1 MQFARWPKF
10 REAYLRALQRMIAAR
25 TDKGLPLY
33 PHHRSAEDWF
43 AWWIEDRT
51 QETAD
56 EDQIALEG
64 MFERY
69 ETLTEEYK
77 EAQADDVADELLRRR
92 VVQMGLTVKEDA
104 K

>member
-64 MFERY
+64 W
-69 ETLTEEYK
+69 
-77 EAQADDVADELLRRR
+77 
-92 VVQMGLTVKEDA
+92 
-104 K
+104 